1 SSRTSDLRRILPGN
15 PRTTRPNHPADP
27 NQPSAAMAGARIAQA
42 RERRNRGSSPGAGVG
57 DHGRRAGPIDRV
69 GRGNRSTPGRASK
82 SARSTGTPAN
92 HHRSDPAV
100 RVGRRAGV
108 RQYDGATMKS
118 STSACRPAPRRTLPG
133 TDDDQER
140 TTMTTEEPEPSA
152 PRTTGPQPAEGAEIG
167 ALIGA
172 GFGLLFLIINS
183 TQFSSLGRTLV
194 LVLGIVA
201 FAGIAVFA
209 VRGLVQQRR
218 VAAAEEPEPA
228 GTGERDR
235 GQLPFGRAYWIIVA
249 IEAIALF
256 AGAR

>member
-1 SSRTSDLRRILPGN
+1 
-15 PRTTRPNHPADP
+15 PNHPADP
-27 NQPSAAMAGARIAQA
+27 NQPPAAMAGARIAQ
-42 RERRNRGSSPGAGVG
+42 EGERNRGSSPGAGAG
-57 DHGRRAGPIDRV
+57 DHGRRAGPIERGCRGRRATPGRGSQAGRSTGTPAHPPRSAPAGRGGARGSRAGPSDRV
-69 GRGNRSTPGRASK
+69 CRGSGSPPARASK

-100 RVGRRAGV
+100 RVGCRAGV

-118 STSACRPAPRRTLPG
+118 STIACRPAPRRPAPRRTLPG

-209 VRGLVQQRR
+209 VRGLVQQ
-218 VAAAEEPEPA
+218 
-228 GTGERDR
+228 
-235 GQLPFGRAYWIIVA
+235 
-249 IEAIALF
+249 
-256 AGAR
+256 

>member
-1 SSRTSDLRRILPGN
+1 
-15 PRTTRPNHPADP
+15 
-27 NQPSAAMAGARIAQA
+27 
-42 RERRNRGSSPGAGVG
+42 
-57 DHGRRAGPIDRV
+57 
-69 GRGNRSTPGRASK
+69 
-82 SARSTGTPAN
+82 
-92 HHRSDPAV
+92 
-100 RVGRRAGV
+100 
-108 RQYDGATMKS
+108 
-118 STSACRPAPRRTLPG
+118 
-133 TDDDQER
+133 
-140 TTMTTEEPEPSA
+140 MTTEEPEPSA

-256 AGAR
+256 AGARLLSALGHPELGVAWVAVVVGTHFYALGRVFGLDRFHALATVVTLCGIGGFIAFFAAAPAFIPVISGIISGLTLLAFAMWALVPR